1 MSAVMTQS
9 GSISVGRLV
18 NAYWEETRCEFLR
31 LLRTPALIFPMVIV
45 PLAAYLLFGVV
56 IAGDAIE
63 NDPYVADYLF
73 SGFAVMAVT
82 GAALFGI
89 GCTLAVERE
98 AGLLQLKRAMPAP
111 AGAWLIAKMLVGL
124 AFAALAYIPLPIAA
138 ISIGQLTVST
148 TELAA
153 MSAVY
158 LLGAL
163 PFCVLGMLIGT
174 LASAS
179 AAPAYTNLVYL
190 PMLWLS
196 GMFFPLPAFLHGQT
210 LVWPAFHLNQ
220 VALDAGNVEKFIYV
234 PAQLSMGALAGLTV
248 LCGAI
253 TLWRF
258 ARRG

>member
-1 MSAVMTQS
+1 MSAVMIQKDS
-9 GSISVGRLV
+9 MSVGRLV

-31 LLRTPALIFPMVIV
+31 LLRTPALMFPILIV

-56 IAGDAIE
+56 IAGEAIQK
-63 NDPYVADYLF
+63 DPYVADYLF

-111 AGAWLIAKMLVGL
+111 AGAWIVAKMFIGL
-124 AFAALAYIPLPIAA
+124 AFAALAYLPLSIAA
-138 ISIGQLTVST
+138 LSIGQLTVST
-148 TELAA
+148 AELVA
-153 MSAVY
+153 MSGVY
-158 LLGAL
+158 LLGTL
-163 PFCVLGMLIGT
+163 PFCALGLLIGT
-174 LASAS
+174 LASGS
-179 AAPAYTNLVYL
+179 AAPAYTNLIYL

-220 VALDAGNVEKFIYV
+220 MALNVGNVEKFIYV
-234 PAQLSMGALAGLTV
+234 PLQLSTGALTGLTV
-248 LCGAI
+248 LCCAI
-253 TLWRF
+253 ALWRL